1 MSKAPEKAPLHLF
14 EGVGVELEYMIVGQ
28 QDLQVKPISDLLIQ
42 DKTGQIQS
50 DVELGPMAWSNELV
64 LHVIELKTNH
74 PAKSLEGLAE
84 LFQAQVQD
92 INGLLQRHGA
102 RLLPTGAHPFMD
114 PFTETRLW
122 PHEYSPVY
130 EAYNRIFD
138 CRGHGWANLQSTHLN
153 LPFAGDQEFGK
164 LHAAIRL
171 LLPILPALSASSPV
185 LDLQVTGF
193 SDTRLEVYRKNQA
206 KVPALTGQ
214 VIPERVYTQKDY
226 KKEIYAPIAA
236 AMAPH
241 DPEKELEEVY
251 LNSRGAIARF
261 DRSAIEI
268 RVLDVQEGPLA
279 DIAILHAI
287 ILTLKALVN
296 ETWATLAEQQAWP
309 EEELADILLRVIKD
323 GQEAEIEEP
332 AYLRAFGFAA
342 EDCCTVRELWQHLLL
357 QVLPGS
363 EAPLGV
369 AEALGVI
376 LSQGNLSHRILQ
388 SLGPDP
394 SPVRL
399 QQVYRHL
406 ADCLQ
411 TGKLYIPQAYA

>member
-14 EGVGVELEYMIVGQ
+14 EGVGVELEYMIVGE

-74 PAKSLEGLAE
+74 PAQSLERLAE

-92 INGLLQRHGA
+92 INALLRRHGA

-114 PFTETRLW
+114 PRQETRLW

-153 LPFAGDQEFGK
+153 LPFAGDEEFGR

-185 LDLQVTGF
+185 LDRKVTGF
-193 SDTRLEVYRKNQA
+193 SDTRLEVYRQNQA
-206 KVPALTGQ
+206 KVPALTGK
-214 VIPERVYTQKDY
+214 VIPERVFTQKDY
-226 KKEIYAPIAA
+226 EKEIYARIAA
-236 AMAPH
+236 AMAPY

-261 DRSAIEI
+261 DRFAIEI
-268 RVLDVQEGPLA
+268 RVLDVQECPLA

-296 ETWATLAEQQAWP
+296 ETWASLAEQQAWP
-309 EEELADILLRVIKD
+309 EDSLAEILLRVIKD
-323 GQEAEIEEP
+323 GQEAEVGEQV
-332 AYLRAFGFAA
+332 YLRAFGYEEKPSCSA
-342 EDCCTVRELWQHLLL
+342 RELWQHLLL
-357 QVLPGS
+357 QVLPDS

-376 LSQGNLSHRILQ
+376 MIQGNLSHRMLQ
-388 SLGPDP
+388 AFGQDP

-411 TGKLYIPQAYA
+411 EGKLFNPNQYA